1 MRTVKRYSL
10 IKEALKRGTAFRSAS
25 LRLTGL
31 WIVLPALLLC
41 GPALAATGPERLQD
55 YLRGLRSLVSDFRQ
69 ITLNADE
76 GRMVEARGTF
86 YLKRPGKF
94 RWEYKRPVEQV
105 IVADG
110 KRVWLH
116 DLELD
121 QVSHQSQAKA
131 LGGTPAQLLVTEGP
145 IDRHFKV
152 TPWDAGDEREWVEL
166 RPRAE
171 DTQVVRIRIGFVG
184 KRLDTLVMEDS
195 FGQLTRFVF
204 TGTKRNPRLDKDLFR
219 FDTSAGVDFLQ
230 ID

>member
-1 MRTVKRYSL
+1 MNHMQSIRNPETPKRC
-10 IKEALKRGTAFRSAS
+10 TDFRSAS
-25 LRLTGL
+25 LRLPGL
-31 WIVLPALLLC
+31 WIVLLALLLG
-41 GPALAATGPERLQD
+41 GPAPAATGPEHLKG

-76 GRMVEARGTF
+76 GRMVESRGTF
-86 YLKRPGKF
+86 YLRRPGKF
-94 RWEYKRPVEQV
+94 RWEYKSPVKQV

-152 TPWDAGDEREWVEL
+152 TPWDAGDERKWVEL
-166 RPRAE
+166 RPKAK
-171 DTQVVRIRIGFVG
+171 DTQVVSIRIGFIG

-204 TGTKRNPRLDKDLFR
+204 TGTKRNPKLDEDLFH
-219 FDTSAGVDFLQ
+219 FDTSAAVDFLQ